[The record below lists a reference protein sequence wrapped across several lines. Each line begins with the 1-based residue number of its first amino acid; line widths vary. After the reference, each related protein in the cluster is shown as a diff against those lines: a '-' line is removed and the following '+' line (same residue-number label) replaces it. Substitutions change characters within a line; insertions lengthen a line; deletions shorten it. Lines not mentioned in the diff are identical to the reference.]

1 MKILLVAMPDSASCF
16 DHIMELPN
24 LALCCLAGNLDG
36 RHEVRIL
43 DLVKHRRRAAQAVE
57 RQIREFA
64 PDLVGISAMSFQ
76 MGSRSEERRV
86 GKECRL

>member
-1 MKILLVAMPDSASCF
+1 MRILLVAMPDSASCF
-16 DHIMELPN
+16 DHMMELPN

-43 DLVKHRRRAAQAVE
+43 DLVKHRRHAAAALENQM
-57 RQIREFA
+57 REFG

-76 MGSRSEERRV
+76 IGSARIIR
-86 GKECRL
+86 